1 MRIAVI
7 GKVDD
12 AEATKWTGD
21 PEVDPG
27 AGEVTVT
34 PANEDAASTKIAI
47 TDRTACFTKTFLLK
61 GTKARNS
68 RKESSRASTL
78 DTSVK
83 YPRHPHFRLLIPKDN
98 ARSRLSRN
106 NSLHRISRT
115 K

>member
-7 GKVDD
+7 GKVDE

-21 PEVDPG
+21 HEVDPG

-34 PANEDAASTKIAI
+34 PANEDAASTRIAI

-61 GTKARNS
+61 GTKVRNS
-68 RKESSRASTL
+68 REESSRASTL

-83 YPRHPHFRLLIPKDN
+83 YPRQSQFRLLIPKDN
-98 ARSRLSRN
+98 LSARFFRN
-106 NSLHRISRT
+106 NSLHGISRT

>member
-34 PANEDAASTKIAI
+34 PANEDAASTRIAI
-47 TDRTACFTKTFLLK
+47 TDWTAFFTKTFL
-61 GTKARNS
+61 
-68 RKESSRASTL
+68 RKELRFATAGRK
-78 DTSVK
+78 VAE
-83 YPRHPHFRLLIPKDN
+83 HLLWI
-98 ARSRLSRN
+98 
-106 NSLHRISRT
+106 HQ
-115 K
+115 